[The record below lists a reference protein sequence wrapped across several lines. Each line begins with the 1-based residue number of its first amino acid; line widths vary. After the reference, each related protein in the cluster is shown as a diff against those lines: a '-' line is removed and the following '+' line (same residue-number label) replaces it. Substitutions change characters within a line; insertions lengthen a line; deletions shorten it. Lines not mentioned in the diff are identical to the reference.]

1 MCGIGLLIVQF
12 MRPIMISDHAAVH
25 RFLYLSFVSLGLI
38 FILMLIGTYVDA
50 SHQGLSCPDWPLC
63 PNGFGFP
70 SKKYFFEEIHR
81 IVAVITASTVFAT
94 AAYASRRGRFL
105 RKSTVAATLIVAV
118 QILLGMF
125 VVHTRLE
132 PLLVATHLSTGVLL
146 FGTALIT
153 FLSAYRTTPMSTQN
167 Q

>member
-1 MCGIGLLIVQF
+1 
-12 MRPIMISDHAAVH
+12 MIC
-25 RFLYLSFVSLGLI
+25 LSFASLALL
-38 FILMLIGTYVDA
+38 FTVMLIGTYVDA

-81 IVAVITASTVFAT
+81 IVAVVTAGVILSTACYATKEAVYVKGTAT
-94 AAYASRRGRFL
+94 AASI
-105 RKSTVAATLIVAV
+105 IVSV

-125 VVHTRLE
+125 VVDTKLE

-146 FGTALIT
+146 FAVALIT
-153 FLSAYRTTPMSTQN
+153 FVSSYRLTGSPRYFIN

>member
-1 MCGIGLLIVQF
+1 MT
-12 MRPIMISDHAAVH
+12 RMIC
-25 RFLYLSFVSLGLI
+25 LSFASLALL
-38 FILMLIGTYVDA
+38 FTVMLIGTYVDA

-81 IVAVITASTVFAT
+81 IVAVVTAGVILSTACYATKEAVYVKGTAT
-94 AAYASRRGRFL
+94 AASI
-105 RKSTVAATLIVAV
+105 IVSV

-125 VVHTRLE
+125 VVDTKLE

-146 FGTALIT
+146 FALALIT
-153 FLSAYRTTPMSTQN
+153 FVSSYRLTGSPRYFIN

>member
-1 MCGIGLLIVQF
+1 
-12 MRPIMISDHAAVH
+12 MISDRAAMH
-25 RFLYLSFVSLGLI
+25 SFLYLSFVSLGLI
-38 FILMLIGTYVDA
+38 FSLMLIGTYVDA

-70 SKKYFFEEIHR
+70 PKKYFFEEIHR

-94 AAYASRRGRFL
+94 TAYAYRRSRTL
-105 RKSTVAATLIVAV
+105 RKSTIAATLIVVA

-125 VVHTRLE
+125 VVYTRLE

-146 FGTALIT
+146 FGTSLIT
-153 FLSAYRTTPMSTQN
+153 FLSAYKATFMPNQN
-167 Q
+167 T

>member
-1 MCGIGLLIVQF
+1 MVHERMIVT
-12 MRPIMISDHAAVH
+12 RMIC
-25 RFLYLSFVSLGLI
+25 LSFASLALL
-38 FILMLIGTYVDA
+38 FTVMLIGTYVDA

-81 IVAVITASTVFAT
+81 IVAVVTAGLIFSTACYATKEAVYVKGTAT
-94 AAYASRRGRFL
+94 AASI
-105 RKSTVAATLIVAV
+105 IVSV

-125 VVHTRLE
+125 VVDTKLE

-146 FGTALIT
+146 FAVALIT
-153 FLSAYRTTPMSTQN
+153 FVSSYRLTGSPRYFIN

>member
-1 MCGIGLLIVQF
+1 MVHERMIVT
-12 MRPIMISDHAAVH
+12 RMIC
-25 RFLYLSFVSLGLI
+25 LSFASLALL
-38 FILMLIGTYVDA
+38 FTVMLIGTYVDA

-81 IVAVITASTVFAT
+81 IVAVVTAGVILSTACYATKEAVYVKGTAT
-94 AAYASRRGRFL
+94 AAGILVS
-105 RKSTVAATLIVAV
+105 V

-125 VVHTRLE
+125 VVDTKLE
-132 PLLVATHLSTGVLL
+132 PLLVATHLSIGVLL
-146 FGTALIT
+146 FALALIT
-153 FLSAYRTTPMSTQN
+153 FVSSYRLTGSVRYFIN